1 MAGIENFPAIASIQ
15 GNGYATTLASGKHIL
30 IADEPIDLGGTD
42 KGPTPGD
49 YLRMALASCT
59 TITLRMYANRK
70 EWNVDEIKVTVD
82 TIQENTST
90 LFKRNIEI
98 KGNLDD
104 VQRKRM
110 LQIANACPVHK
121 VLSQSILIETQ
132 IH

>member
-1 MAGIENFPAIASIQ
+1 MAGIENFPAVASIQ

-59 TITLRMYANRK
+59 SITLRMYANRK
-70 EWNVDEIKVTVD
+70 AWPIDTIEVKVD
-82 TIQENTST
+82 TTQENNTT
-90 LFKRNIEI
+90 FFKRNIEI

-104 VQRKRM
+104 EQRKRM

-121 VLSQSILIETQ
+121 VLSQSIQIETH
-132 IH
+132 IL